1 MMRSIIIRDEQ
12 SRQRAVQMARSANI
26 GEVVKAGKP
35 TRTDEQND
43 KLHPMLRDIQRQVE
57 GMNRYSEDQ
66 IKLRFLNALGT
77 EMTFLPELEGEGMF
91 PVGLRSST
99 LTKDQF
105 SGLIE
110 LIYAYGAEHGVE
122 WSEPKQQQ
130 QDEAA

>member
-1 MMRSIIIRDEQ
+1 MNRAIIIRDPE
-12 SRQRAVQMARSANI
+12 SRQRAARMAGTANI
-26 GEVVKAGKP
+26 GEVVRIGKP

-57 GMNRYSEDQ
+57 GMNRYSEEQ

-110 LIYAYGAEHGVE
+110 IIYAYGAGHGVE
-122 WSEPKQQQ
+122 WSEPGE
-130 QDEAA
+130 EARNAA